1 MTDGGLGAAPLR
13 RTTCGGEAMLI
24 ENEFDVPA
32 SVDLVW
38 SYLLDVDRVVPCLP
52 GADLTET
59 VDARTWKGRVRIKVG
74 PVSLSFVGTV
84 TMQEQDDIAHRVV
97 LKASGKE
104 EQGRGSAVATAT
116 SWLESVDGGTMVYIS
131 SELIVSGTV
140 AQFSR
145 GVMQDVSAKLTA
157 QFANCLKAN
166 LAAQTAAPPGAEP
179 PSQVTAKPIGAIRI
193 ALWALFRAITR
204 FFRRLAGRRPT
215 A

>member
-1 MTDGGLGAAPLR
+1 
-13 RTTCGGEAMLI
+13 MLI

-32 SVDLVW
+32 SVDVVW
-38 SYLLDVDRVVPCLP
+38 SYLLDVQRVVLCLP

-59 VDARTWKGRVRIKVG
+59 VDARAWKGRVRIKLG

-84 TMQEQDDIAHRVV
+84 TKQEQDDMAHRVV

-116 SWLESVDGGTMVYIS
+116 SWLESVDGSTRVHIS
-131 SELIVSGTV
+131 QELIVSGTV
-140 AQFSR
+140 AQFGR

-157 QFANCLKAN
+157 QFAGCLKAN
-166 LAAQTAAPPGAEP
+166 LAAQAAAPPGAE

-193 ALWALFRAITR
+193 VLWAILGAIAR
-204 FFRRLAGRRPT
+204 FFRRLAGRRT
-215 A
+215 SA